1 MPMTDEEWERE
12 RAKLEDETWS
22 RYQRIFPKH
31 PVPLVYWD
39 GTREKL
45 DALMEQAMM
54 AGRPLTPDDLCRA
67 RGSNPPP
74 PDAVVQRGSWQY
86 R

>member
-1 MPMTDEEWERE
+1 
-12 RAKLEDETWS
+12 
-22 RYQRIFPKH
+22 
-31 PVPLVYWD
+31 VPLVYWD